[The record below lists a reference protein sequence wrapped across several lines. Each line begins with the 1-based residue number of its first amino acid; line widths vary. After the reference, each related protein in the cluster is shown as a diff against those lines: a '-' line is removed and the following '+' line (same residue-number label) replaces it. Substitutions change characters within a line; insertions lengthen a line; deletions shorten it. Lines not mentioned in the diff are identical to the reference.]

1 MDINTL
7 EITELPEGFG
17 FTGIREL
24 VNQTLGINFGAMLTP
39 GAIPTGFQELDKCIG
54 GFQSGQL
61 YTVAVKPGMGKT
73 AFLLSLVN
81 NLAIKDRYSVAIFS
95 AERSDIKMTKRLIES
110 ETGMSVDKLQ
120 EGNMKDSR
128 KDHLLSL
135 LGNIAKAKIMIDD
148 TKVLTVEE
156 LARKSK
162 RLRSLQKT
170 DVIVIDYLELLTS
183 TASTQTDPTGRQIE
197 IIGKVRR
204 IAAETGI
211 PIVLF
216 TQAVAKIN
224 GHEISKKPT
233 AKGLPAHL
241 REASDVLMLLHRN
254 DVFATPNT
262 DKKSNVELMVL
273 KNDNNEEESIVP
285 LHFIE
290 SIAKF
295 TDHV

>member
-39 GAIPTGFQELDKCIG
+39 GSIPTGFKELDQCIG
-54 GFQSGQL
+54 GFHGGQL

-81 NLAIKDRYSVAIFS
+81 NLAIKDRYAVAIFS
-95 AERSDIKMTKRLIES
+95 AERSDVKMTKRLIES

-120 EGNMKDSR
+120 EGNIKDSR

-148 TKVLTVEE
+148 SKVLTVED
-156 LARKSK
+156 LSRKSNQLK
-162 RLRSLQKT
+162 KLGKA

-183 TASTQTDPTGRQIE
+183 ATSDQADATGRQVE
-197 IIGKVRR
+197 IISKIRR
-204 IAAETGI
+204 IAVETGI

-216 TQAVAKIN
+216 TQAVTRIN
-224 GHEISKKPT
+224 GREVSKEPT
-233 AKGLPAHL
+233 AKGLPAYL

-254 DVFATPNT
+254 DVFAMPGTV
-262 DKKSNVELMVL
+262 KKSNVELMVL
-273 KNDNNEEESIVP
+273 QNEQESVVP

-295 TDHV
+295 TDLS

>member
-7 EITELPEGFG
+7 EITELPEGLG

-39 GAIPTGFQELDKCIG
+39 GAIPTGFKELDQCIG
-54 GFQSGQL
+54 GFQGGQL

-95 AERSDIKMTKRLIES
+95 AERSDVKMTKRLIES

-120 EGNMKDSR
+120 EGNIKDSR
-128 KDHLLSL
+128 KDHLFSL

-148 TKVLTVEE
+148 AKVQTVEE
-156 LARKSK
+156 LARKSNQLK
-162 RLRSLQKT
+162 KLQKA

-183 TASTQTDPTGRQIE
+183 TTSVQTDPTGRQVE
-197 IIGKVRR
+197 IIGKIRR

-216 TQAVAKIN
+216 TQAVTRIN
-224 GHEISKKPT
+224 GREVSKEPT

-241 REASDVLMLLHRN
+241 RELSDVLMLLHRN
-254 DVFATPNT
+254 DVFALPDP

-273 KNDNNEEESIVP
+273 RNEEEHTVL
-285 LHFIE
+285 LHYIE

-295 TDHV
+295 TDHS

>member
-39 GAIPTGFQELDKCIG
+39 GAIPTGFKELDKCIG
-54 GFQSGQL
+54 GFQNGQL

-95 AERSDIKMTKRLIES
+95 AERSDIKMTRRLIES

-120 EGNMKDSR
+120 EGNIKDSR

-148 TKVLTVEE
+148 SKVLTVEE
-156 LARKSK
+156 LARKANQLK
-162 RLRSLQKT
+162 NLQKA
-170 DVIVIDYLELLTS
+170 DIIIIDYLELITS
-183 TASTQTDPTGRQIE
+183 TVSSQTDQTGRQVE
-197 IIGKVRR
+197 MIGKIRR
-204 IAAETGI
+204 IAVETGI

-216 TQAVAKIN
+216 TQAVTRIN
-224 GHEISKKPT
+224 GSEVSRKPT

-241 REASDVLMLLHRN
+241 REASDVLMLLQRN
-254 DVFATPNT
+254 DVFAIPGATP
-262 DKKSNVELMVL
+262 KSNVELMVL
-273 KNDNNEEESIVP
+273 RNDDNEEESIVP

-295 TDHV
+295 TDHS